1 MKMYKGMTAS
11 LRQAMHR
18 DGRTTPQ
25 PAFQAHSDAAV
36 DSFIDSMDSHSSV
49 TAQATAQ
56 ALAPTLGAAT
66 TTSHP
71 VYHLLDMAG
80 GSGCFAL
87 ALHKV
92 LGVKMTLA
100 DLPLVVERFR
110 KRNAWSGI
118 EAVAADL
125 FDTTTWPK
133 EPDSHFMANVL
144 HDWGPEQVSEILT
157 TSYQTLSQNHGSHG
171 RLILVEQLLQDDYKG
186 PLPVALA
193 SVSMLLGD
201 WRSGKQYTF
210 RELESSLRQAGFSR
224 VERGPSCGNF
234 HTAVIAHV

>member
-1 MKMYKGMTAS
+1 MTAS

-18 DGRTTPQ
+18 DGRTTPRA
-25 PAFQAHSDAAV
+25 AFQAHSDAAV

-49 TAQATAQ
+49 TAHATAQ
-56 ALAPTLGAAT
+56 ALAPVLGAAA
-66 TTSHP
+66 SRP
-71 VYHLLDMAG
+71 VHHLLDMAG

-92 LGVKMTLA
+92 MGVKMTLA

-110 KRNAWSGI
+110 KHNPWAGV
-118 EAVAADL
+118 EAVVADL
-125 FDTTTWPK
+125 FDATTWPK
-133 EPDSHFMANVL
+133 EPDGHLMANVL
-144 HDWGPEQVSEILT
+144 HDWGPDQVSQILT
-157 TSYQTLSQNHGSHG
+157 TSYQTLSTHHGSQG
-171 RLILVEQLLQDDYKG
+171 CLVLVEQLLQDDYKG

-201 WRSGKQYTF
+201 WRSGKQYTY
-210 RELESSLRQAGFSR
+210 RELESSLRKAGFSR
-224 VERGPSCGNF
+224 VERGPPCGGF